1 MSANRRTST
10 RGDRLKQLRA
20 FCHAARLGSITRA
33 AEYIYSSQPAVS
45 QQVRALEDE
54 LSLVLFDRRGPRIAL
69 TLAGEKLYRMAMPVV
84 VGMDRLPDTF
94 AEQYRGEI
102 SGDFQIAAGR
112 STAAYVV
119 PRYLKEFREQHPGI
133 RVNVR
138 TGTGLERLSWLR
150 AYEVDIAF
158 GAVDV
163 VPPDLDFH
171 LIFGSRNILIT
182 PVDHP
187 LAGRD
192 DVDIREAGRYPAVV
206 PRGDSRYIRRVADLI
221 LRQHGVALKV
231 AAELDGWN
239 VIKRY
244 VAAGVGVSVVP
255 EVCLTERDRVWKVP
269 FDRYFPNRRYGVI
282 MRRNESPSLAAERF
296 VRIMDPAFRG
306 RS

>member
-1 MSANRRTST
+1 MAADRQASS

-33 AEYIYSSQPAVS
+33 AEYIFSSQPAVS

-54 LSLVLFDRRGPRIAL
+54 LALALFDRRGPRIDL
-69 TLAGEKLYRMAMPVV
+69 TPAGEKLYEMAMPVV

-94 AEQYRGEI
+94 AEQFRGEV

-112 STAAYVV
+112 ATAAYVV
-119 PRYLKEFREQHPGI
+119 PRYLKLFREQFPHT

-158 GAVDV
+158 GAMDV

-171 LIFGSRNILIT
+171 MIFASCNLLIT
-182 PVDHP
+182 PTDHP
-187 LAGRD
+187 LAGREA
-192 DVDIREAGRYPAVV
+192 VDIREAGRYPAVV
-206 PRGDSRYIRRVADLI
+206 HRSNRYVQRIADFI
-221 LRQHGVALKV
+221 LRQHGVAINV
-231 AAELDGWN
+231 AVELDGWN

-244 VAAGVGVSVVP
+244 VAEGVGISVVP
-255 EVCLTERDRVWKVP
+255 ELCLTESDRLWRIR

-296 VRIMDPAFRG
+296 IRIMDPAFRG
-306 RS
+306 VA

>member
-1 MSANRRTST
+1 MAADRRAPG

-33 AEYIYSSQPAVS
+33 AEYIFSSQPAVS

-54 LSLVLFDRRGPRIAL
+54 LALILFDRRGPRIAL
-69 TLAGEKLYRMAMPVV
+69 TPAGERLYEMAMPVV

-112 STAAYVV
+112 ATAAYVV
-119 PRYLKEFREQHPGI
+119 PRYLKEFRGEYPGI

-138 TGTGLERLSWLR
+138 TGTGVERLNWLR

-158 GAVDV
+158 GALDV

-171 LIFGSRNILIT
+171 LVFASRNFLIT

-192 DVDIREAGRYPAVV
+192 DVDIREAGRHPAVV
-206 PRGDSRYIRRVADLI
+206 HRGNRHVQRVAELI
-221 LRQHGVALKV
+221 LSQHGVNLNIAV
-231 AAELDGWN
+231 ELDGWN

-244 VAAGVGVSVVP
+244 VAAGVGISVVP
-255 EVCLTERDRVWKVP
+255 ELCLTERDRLWRTP

-282 MRRNESPSLAAERF
+282 MRRNERPSLAAERF

-306 RS
+306 RT